1 MTIGV
6 DPGIVTLFGG
16 ETKVLTLAALSSASQ
31 PLTGYRVTKL
41 TKAQPTKVYDEIRRL
56 AKAGFLTERLTPGG
70 RQGWIVSDPDLRS
83 LFRRR
88 VRLLWNED
96 WSKTLDEAPKLKRSG
111 SDRVPKLDVTRYR
124 PNRSSV
130 PNPKEFVRPLSKD
143 GALASA
149 GLRTSRRWNRK
160 L

>member
-1 MTIGV
+1 MSVDV
-6 DPGIVTLFGG
+6 DPGILTLFGG

-41 TKAQPTKVYDEIRRL
+41 TKAQPTKVYAEIRRL
-56 AKAGFLTERLTPGG
+56 ANAGFLTERPTLGG
-70 RQGWIVSDPDLRS
+70 RRGWIVSDPDLRS

-96 WSKTLDEAPKLKRSG
+96 LSKTLDEAPKLKGSD
-111 SDRVPKLDVTRYR
+111 SDRVLKLDVTRYR
-124 PNRSSV
+124 PNRGSI

-143 GALASA
+143 AALAAA
-149 GLRTSRRWNRK
+149 GLRTTRRGNRK